1 MPAEMNLE
9 RIEIPP
15 NNDLSDMDKAF
26 AIINYPYFEYS
37 PRKHLMDPEWSFC
50 RALDVAGVSG
60 ESRSIMEEAYA
71 KGDAGEIRAEFAL
84 FSLNQRAAAEASKK
98 KGPLPPSW

>member
-1 MPAEMNLE
+1 MNLE

-26 AIINYPYFEYS
+26 AIFNYPYFANS
-37 PRKHLMDPEWSFC
+37 RKKNLLDPKWSFS

-60 ESRSIMEEAYA
+60 ESRSVMEAAFA

-84 FSLNQRAAAEASKK
+84 FSLNQRAAAFASKTQN
-98 KGPLPPSW
+98 